1 MKNLSPFVVW
11 DLENV
16 RSIDGTLFQKPL
28 GCNKNKISE
37 CKKFYSRISEKK
49 GFHTCPAGLSSY
61 STGDKNKHIYT
72 AFKAAGYYDVTK
84 TKRFEGF
91 LPTIP
96 PIVIIQSINKDYEL
110 QKELSSRKQES
121 QECAEEP
128 DKELIDFSIHEVRKF
143 NGEIKRISEEILNS
157 KDSSTETLK
166 TKVKSIFASSSLISV
181 RLSTYD
187 IEENPQLLDSQ
198 GSYSAG
204 IYKKFQ
210 KASHC
215 LENFARDRQV
225 KISSFKGKSHHEIQI
240 YPFFDFV
247 PFVILENAIKY
258 SPPGQE
264 IEVAF
269 DEISKG
275 LLEVSISSTGPYNT
289 PTEIANIFEKKI
301 RGKNAILADNT
312 GGGYGLYFAKL
323 VCDLH
328 NIKME
333 AYSEKPSIQ
342 FNGID
347 YSDFLIKI
355 SISF

>member
-11 DLENV
+11 DLASAS
-16 RSIDGTLFQKPL
+16 SIDGTFFHKLAE
-28 GCNKNKISE
+28 CNKRKAKD
-37 CKKFYSRISEKK
+37 CQKYYSTIASKK
-49 GFHTCPAGLSSY
+49 GFHTCPAGLTSY
-61 STGDKNKHIYT
+61 STGEENQKIYT

-84 TKRFEGF
+84 TKKIEGF

-96 PIVIIQSINKDYEL
+96 PIVVIQSINKEFEL
-110 QKELSSRKQES
+110 QKELTFKKSSVDGGDEK
-121 QECAEEP
+121 A

-143 NGEIKRISEEILNS
+143 NGEIKRISEEILNT
-157 KDSSTETLK
+157 KDISTETLK
-166 TKVKSIFASSSLISV
+166 SKVKSIFASSSLISV

-225 KISSFKGKSHHEIQI
+225 KILSFKGKSHHEIQI

-258 SPPGQE
+258 SPPNQD
-264 IEVAF
+264 IEVKF

-275 LLEVSISSTGPYNT
+275 LLEVSICSTGPYNT
-289 PTEIANIFEKKI
+289 PEEMEHIFDKKV
-301 RGKNAILADNT
+301 RGTNATLVDNT

-328 NIKME
+328 NIEMKAWSNE
-333 AYSEKPSIQ
+333 PTLQ
-342 FNGID
+342 FNGVN
-347 YSDFLIKI
+347 YSEFLIKI